1 MALEVMVRFLGL
13 ARSVSRR
20 VVKLAVPRYLFRP
33 LPPQKRGHA
42 WAQNQNACHVHDSKY
57 WEWVRLW

>member
-20 VVKLAVPRYLFRP
+20 VVKLAVPHYLFRP
-33 LPPQKRGHA
+33 LPPA

-57 WEWVRLW
+57 NWNYIL